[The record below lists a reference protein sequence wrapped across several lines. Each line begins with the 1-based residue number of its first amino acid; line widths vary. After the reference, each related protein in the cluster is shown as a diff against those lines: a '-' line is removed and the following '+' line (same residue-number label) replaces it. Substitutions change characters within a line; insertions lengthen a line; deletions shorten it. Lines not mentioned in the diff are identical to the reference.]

1 MLNPKVVVDVKP
13 AIVQVMKYLEFVIM
27 WRCIQE
33 ARFLRPHNRWNEE
46 IAMLPN
52 GFLAFLGWF
61 VLHVMPLILAQ
72 KCETDFG
79 QKGTCESGV
88 CFTMFYHQVVV
99 GSLWS
104 WCLCGI
110 PDGCGDTQ
118 QTTANSIY
126 RDLSLDVFT
135 A

>member
-1 MLNPKVVVDVKP
+1 MRHLIST
-13 AIVQVMKYLEFVIM
+13 AVQVMKYLEFVIM

-52 GFLAFLGWF
+52 G
-61 VLHVMPLILAQ
+61 ILAELVCVACDAMNSCS
-72 KCETDFG
+72 KCETDLG
-79 QKGTCESGV
+79 HKGTCESGA

-104 WCLCGI
+104 WCSLQNSR
-110 PDGCGDTQ
+110 CGDTQ
-118 QTTANSIY
+118 LNSQQH
-126 RDLSLDVFT
+126 LSLDVFS